1 VVSQPC
7 TWTKLIA
14 DYPEITRE
22 SPVPTVFAHN
32 VEHVLTTTGPDR
44 LVIARKEFDFMLRAG
59 ICRPSDSA
67 WSSPLLLVGKKYGS
81 FRPCGDYRRLNAI
94 TKPDRYPL
102 PHIHDFTSNL
112 YGKTIFSKLD
122 LVRAYHQI
130 PVAREDIEKTA
141 VTTPFGLYEF
151 PVMCFGLKNAA

>member
-1 VVSQPC
+1 M
-7 TWTKLIA
+7 
-14 DYPEITRE
+14 
-22 SPVPTVFAHN
+22 PTVFAHN
-32 VEHVLTTTGPDR
+32 VEHVLTTTGPPLFSRPRRLAPDR

-67 WSSPLLLVGKKYGS
+67 WSSPLLLVGKKDGS
-81 FRPCGDYRRLNAI
+81 FRPCGYYRRSNTI

-122 LVRAYHQI
+122 LIRAYHQI
-130 PVAREDIEKTA
+130 PVARDDVAKTA

-151 PVMCFGLKNAA
+151 PVMCFGLKKCSTNFPTFR